1 MTQSNTSPKFLLV
14 KLSSLGDVIHNLPIV
29 WDIHRQYPD
38 AQIDWVVEEAYVD
51 LLKPLQTRSDFK
63 GIDRIISIGLRRWKR
78 NIFKLQNWR
87 ELLQFIGTLKTEKY
101 DEIIDSQGLLKSA
114 IVASLARKTPH
125 GKVTG
130 LANATQ
136 YSGYEPFA
144 RTFYNESVQVPKQCH
159 AVDRSRY
166 LLSSAISIPL
176 IDRTYSADFY
186 PRQHI
191 EELINSPDQ
200 GALLGMG
207 EVQKPY
213 VLCFHATAR
222 EAKKWSRANWITVGE
237 HLVKK
242 GLTPIFPWGNLAEKK
257 VSQEIVSHVAGAI
270 VPTAYSIQEYFQIIT
285 EASLSI
291 GVDTGLTHLS
301 AVLKRPTIEIY
312 CDSPLWK
319 TEGYWSS
326 NIINLGDIGQPP
338 SATLVIQAID
348 LLLPTH

>member
-1 MTQSNTSPKFLLV
+1 VTQSNTSPKFLLV

-29 WDIHRQYPD
+29 WDIRRQYPD

-51 LLKPLQTRSDFK
+51 LLMPLQTRANFK

-87 ELLQFIGTLKTEKY
+87 ELFQFISLLKTEKY

-114 IVASLARKTPH
+114 IVASLARKTPR

-130 LANATQ
+130 LANATEH
-136 YSGYEPFA
+136 SGYEPLA

-186 PRQHI
+186 PGQRI
-191 EELINSPDQ
+191 EQLVNLSHQ
-200 GALLGMG
+200 SALLRMG
-207 EVQKPY
+207 DIQKPY

-222 EAKKWSRANWITVGE
+222 EAKKWSQANWIAVGQ

-242 GLTPIFPWGNLAEKK
+242 GFTPIFPWGNLAEKK
-257 VSQEIVSHVAGAI
+257 VSQEIVIHVAGAI

-338 SATLVIQAID
+338 SATSVIQAID
-348 LLLPTH
+348 QLLPTH